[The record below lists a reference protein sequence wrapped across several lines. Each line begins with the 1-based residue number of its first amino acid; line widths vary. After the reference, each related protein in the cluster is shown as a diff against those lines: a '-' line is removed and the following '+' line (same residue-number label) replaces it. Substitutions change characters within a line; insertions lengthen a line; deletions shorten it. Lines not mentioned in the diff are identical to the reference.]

1 MAEWSCSGL
10 QSRSRRFDSGFSLHW
25 FKYKKMKEKE
35 NFVVVSGG
43 FDPMHS
49 GHIALFK
56 NASKYGS
63 VIAIINNDNFLLRKK
78 KYIFL
83 PITERLEV
91 VSSNQFISEA
101 IVSVDQD
108 NTVSLSIQKLIDDG
122 YSLKYFANGGDRKT
136 LVDIPELE
144 VCIKNNIELIFGI
157 GGGKTQ
163 SSSDLTENL
172 FSFMSNKKD
181 IAQNISIKNIT
192 QKPWGTYQVL
202 QKEEKFLVKKLTIN
216 PGEEI
221 SSQFHEHRHEHWI
234 LVCGAI
240 KVILDGKHHEMEPN
254 NHLYIPKGSKH
265 QIINPHSQPA
275 EIIEIQSGDII
286 NEDDI
291 VRLSDKYRR
300 DGK

>member
-1 MAEWSCSGL
+1 
-10 QSRSRRFDSGFSLHW
+10 
-25 FKYKKMKEKE
+25 MKEKE

-43 FDPMHS
+43 FDPIHS
-49 GHIALFK
+49 GHIALFDL
-56 NASKYGS
+56 GS
-63 VIAIINNDNFLLRKK
+63 AANSFNRITRLLRKK

-172 FSFMSNKKD
+172 FSFMSNKED

-192 QKPWGTYQVL
+192 QKVNLMIFRSWAYEFQKTY
-202 QKEEKFLVKKLTIN
+202 
-216 PGEEI
+216 
-221 SSQFHEHRHEHWI
+221 H
-234 LVCGAI
+234 
-240 KVILDGKHHEMEPN
+240 
-254 NHLYIPKGSKH
+254 
-265 QIINPHSQPA
+265 
-275 EIIEIQSGDII
+275 
-286 NEDDI
+286 
-291 VRLSDKYRR
+291 
-300 DGK
+300 